1 MNRLIKKFNYVLFLL
16 VIAVAAGCAKSV
28 DKGQIVARINNYR
41 LTVDD
46 FMQEAKLNL
55 PGMLLKDSS
64 GAVKEEL
71 YNDIVTNE
79 LILQQAE
86 KMNLDKDKAFMKE
99 IENYWKQA
107 LIKRLI
113 NIKGAEFLAMVKGE
127 DKAQKKEKA
136 QALLNLWIEN
146 LKKTAKINRYDDVL
160 NKINLNTIKS
170 NEGGVY
176 GE

>member
-1 MNRLIKKFNYVLFLL
+1 MDRLIKKFNYVLLL
-16 VIAVAAGCAKSV
+16 LLIAVSAGCAKPA
-28 DKGQIVARINNYR
+28 DKDQIVARINNYR

-46 FMQEAKLNL
+46 FMKEAKLNL
-55 PGMLLKDSS
+55 PSMLLKDTS
-64 GAVKEEL
+64 GAVKEQL
-71 YNDIVTNE
+71 YKDIVTNE

-86 KMNLDKDKAFMKE
+86 KMNLDKDRAFMKE

-113 NIKGAEFLAMVKGE
+113 NIKGAEFMAMVKGDDRE
-127 DKAQKKEKA
+127 QKKVKA
-136 QALLNLWIEN
+136 QALLNLWVEN
-146 LKKTAKINRYDDVL
+146 LKKTAKIHRYDDVL